1 MSETQFY
8 IKKNSRG
15 GIKKVNR
22 VHLLVSK
29 KKNPFSLQ
37 LEYTYSLRMVS
48 FGNLE
53 IYEKHTHS

>member
-1 MSETQFY
+1 M
-8 IKKNSRG
+8 
-15 GIKKVNR
+15 KVNR

-29 KKNPFSLQ
+29 KKNLFSLQ

-53 IYEKHTHS
+53 IYENHTHS